1 MEKKRNEAVERLL
14 SGYRRYYTVTR
25 FDGGFNPPP
34 EEFKGIC
41 EAGKLTPPVLPGE
54 ICFVAVCEYYEKAE
68 RYFLFKANELYS
80 THQEEFIFLFSV
92 KNLTKE
98 LFETCRDYAYEAGM
112 ELAHIGPG
120 HMYTYITPVFVCE
133 TAEAD
138 AVKALEKT
146 KIYKSFKFSFHGWM
160 DFHVACFEASKHKLH
175 FNHSGLCMKK
185 NLEKVFKVAREDL
198 L

>member
-1 MEKKRNEAVERLL
+1 MEEKRKEVIERLL
-14 SGYRRYYTVTR
+14 SGYRRYYNVTR

-41 EAGKLTPPVLPGE
+41 EAGKLVPPVLSDE
-54 ICFVAVCEYYEKAE
+54 HSLVAVCEYYEKAE
-68 RYFLFKANELYS
+68 QYFLFKSNELWA

-98 LFETCRDYAYEAGM
+98 IFETCRDYAYKEGM
-112 ELAHIGPG
+112 KLAHIGPG
-120 HMYTYITPVFVCE
+120 HMYSYISPVFVCE
-133 TAEAD
+133 MAEPE
-138 AVKALEKT
+138 AVKALEKC

-160 DFHVACFEASKHKLH
+160 DFHVACFEASRRKLH

-185 NLEKVFKVAREDL
+185 NLEKVLREEL

>member
-120 HMYTYITPVFVCE
+120 HMYTYITPVIVCE

-160 DFHVACFEASKHKLH
+160 DFHVACFEASKQKLH

-185 NLEKVFKVAREDL
+185 SLEKVFKVAREDL

>member
-34 EEFKGIC
+34 EEFKGLC

-133 TAEAD
+133 TAAAD

>member
-1 MEKKRNEAVERLL
+1 MEEKRKEAVERLL

-34 EEFKGIC
+34 EEWKGIC
-41 EAGKLTPPVLPGE
+41 EAGKLTPPVLPE
-54 ICFVAVCEYYEKAE
+54 EHSFVAVCEYYEKAE
-68 RYFLFKANELYS
+68 RYFLFRANELYA
-80 THQEEFIFLFSV
+80 THQEEFIFLFSI

-112 ELAHIGPG
+112 QLAHIGPG
-120 HMYTYITPVFVCE
+120 HMYTYITPVFICE

-138 AVKALEKT
+138 AVKLLEKT

-160 DFHVACFEASKHKLH
+160 DFHVACFEASKQKLH

-185 NLEKVFKVAREDL
+185 NLVKIFGIH
-198 L
+198 

>member
-1 MEKKRNEAVERLL
+1 MEEKRKEAIERLL
-14 SGYRRYYTVTR
+14 SGYRRYYNVTR

-34 EEFKGIC
+34 EEYKGIC
-41 EAGKLTPPVLPGE
+41 EAGKLTPPVLSE
-54 ICFVAVCEYYEKAE
+54 EHSLVAVCEYYEKAE
-68 RYFLFKANELYS
+68 QYFLFKSNELWA

-98 LFETCRDYAYEAGM
+98 IFETCRDYAYEEGM
-112 ELAHIGPG
+112 KLAHIGPG
-120 HMYTYITPVFVCE
+120 HMYSYISPVFVCE
-133 TAEAD
+133 TADSE
-138 AVKALEKT
+138 AVKALEKC

-160 DFHVACFEASKHKLH
+160 DFHTACFEASKRKLY

-185 NLEKVFKVAREDL
+185 NLEKVLREEL

>member
-1 MEKKRNEAVERLL
+1 MEKTRNEAVERLL
-14 SGYRRYYTVTR
+14 SGYRRYYNVTR
-25 FDGGFNPPP
+25 YDGGFNPPP
-34 EEFKGIC
+34 EEYKGIS

-54 ICFVAVCEYYEKAE
+54 ICFVALCEYYEKAE
-68 RYFLFKANELYS
+68 QYFLFKSNELWA

-98 LFETCRDYAYEAGM
+98 FFEACRDFAYEEGM
-112 ELAHIGPG
+112 KLAHIGPG
-120 HMYTYITPVFVCE
+120 HMYSYITPVIICD

-160 DFHVACFEASKHKLH
+160 DFHAACFEASKHKLH

-185 NLEKVFKVAREDL
+185 SLEKVFGLR
-198 L
+198 

>member
-54 ICFVAVCEYYEKAE
+54 NCFVAVCEYYEKAE

>member
-1 MEKKRNEAVERLL
+1 MEEKCKEAIERLL
-14 SGYRRYYTVTR
+14 FGYRRYYNVTR
-25 FDGGFNPPP
+25 FDGGFNPSP

-41 EAGKLTPPVLPGE
+41 EAGKLTPPVLPEGHSL
-54 ICFVAVCEYYEKAE
+54 VAVCEYYEKAE
-68 RYFLFKANELYS
+68 QYFFFKSNELWA
-80 THQEEFIFLFSV
+80 THQEEFIFLFSI
-92 KNLTKE
+92 KNLTRE
-98 LFETCRDYAYEAGM
+98 IFETCRDYAYEEGM
-112 ELAHIGPG
+112 KLAHIGPG

-133 TAEAD
+133 TADSE
-138 AVKALEKT
+138 AVKALEKC

-185 NLEKVFKVAREDL
+185 NLEKVFKFAREDL

>member
-1 MEKKRNEAVERLL
+1 MEEKRKEAVERLL

-34 EEFKGIC
+34 EEWKGIC
-41 EAGKLTPPVLPGE
+41 EAGKLTPPVLPE
-54 ICFVAVCEYYEKAE
+54 EHSFVAVCEYYEKAE
-68 RYFLFKANELYS
+68 RYFLFRANELYA
-80 THQEEFIFLFSV
+80 THQEEFIFLFSI

-112 ELAHIGPG
+112 QLAHIGPG
-120 HMYTYITPVFVCE
+120 HMYTYITPVFICE

-138 AVKALEKT
+138 AVKLLEKT

-160 DFHVACFEASKHKLH
+160 DFHVACFEASKQKLH

-185 NLEKVFKVAREDL
+185 NLEKVFKFAREDL

>member
-1 MEKKRNEAVERLL
+1 MEEKRKEAIERLL
-14 SGYRRYYTVTR
+14 SGYRRYYNVTR

-41 EAGKLTPPVLPGE
+41 EAGKLTPPALSEEPSL
-54 ICFVAVCEYYEKAE
+54 VAVCEYYEKAE
-68 RYFLFKANELYS
+68 QYFLFKSNELWA
-80 THQEEFIFLFSV
+80 THQEEFIFLFSI

-98 LFETCRDYAYEAGM
+98 IFETCRDYAYEEGM
-112 ELAHIGPG
+112 KLAHIGPG
-120 HMYTYITPVFVCE
+120 HMYSYISPVFVCE
-133 TAEAD
+133 TAEPE
-138 AVKALEKT
+138 AVKALEKC

-160 DFHVACFEASKHKLH
+160 DFHTACFEASKRKLY

-185 NLEKVFKVAREDL
+185 NLEKILREDL

>member
-1 MEKKRNEAVERLL
+1 MEEKRKEAVERLL

-34 EEFKGIC
+34 EEWKGIC
-41 EAGKLTPPVLPGE
+41 EAGKLTPPVLPE
-54 ICFVAVCEYYEKAE
+54 EHSFVAVCEYYEKAE
-68 RYFLFKANELYS
+68 RYFLFRANELYA
-80 THQEEFIFLFSV
+80 THQEEFIFLFSI

-112 ELAHIGPG
+112 QLAHIGPG
-120 HMYTYITPVFVCE
+120 HMYTYITPVFICE
-133 TAEAD
+133 TAEED
-138 AVKALEKT
+138 AVKLLEKT

-160 DFHVACFEASKHKLH
+160 DFHTACFEASKQKLY

-185 NLEKVFKVAREDL
+185 NLEKVLGLR
-198 L
+198 